1 MNTKGEGLLHWDS
14 NKEIISN
21 HHFNIQ
27 DLWDTIK
34 RSNYGLKEG
43 TEMQSKGKE
52 NVFNEIIAKMFPY
65 LEREIG
71 TQEQKSLRAPNIH
84 DQKIS

>member
-1 MNTKGEGLLHWDS
+1 
-14 NKEIISN
+14 
-21 HHFNIQ
+21 
-27 DLWDTIK
+27 
-34 RSNYGLKEG
+34 LKEG